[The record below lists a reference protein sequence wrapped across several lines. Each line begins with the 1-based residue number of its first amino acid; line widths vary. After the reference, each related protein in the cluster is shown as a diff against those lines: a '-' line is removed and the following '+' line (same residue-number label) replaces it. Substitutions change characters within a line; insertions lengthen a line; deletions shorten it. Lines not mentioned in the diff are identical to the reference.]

1 MLDAKT
7 DGEERK
13 LKKEIEEKLKK
24 MKPLFKIEKIIR

>member
-13 LKKEIEEKLKK
+13 LKKEIEDQLK
-24 MKPLFKIEKIIR
+24 IQ